1 MALEGSFG
9 RVERIGRERVV
20 SGRLSEKAPIRHLDP
35 TLVFLALMLAG
46 FGLMMIYSATFA
58 NLEDQT
64 LPPRYY
70 FDRQFIFSVVGFVA
84 MIAIA
89 LFSYRRLKAW
99 AWLGYVVAVGLLLAV
114 LSPLGTTVA
123 GAQRWIAIGIFQI
136 QPSEVAKLAVIM
148 TLAAVLAECKG
159 SPETIDVLKCIALV
173 ALPAVFI
180 YQQPDLGTLLV
191 LLAILGGMLLV
202 SGARMRLLIVI
213 AMLGAVAFWGILHVG
228 LLKEYQVNRLTSF
241 LDPAKDPQRT
251 GYNLQQSKIAIGS
264 GQLTGRGLFN
274 GTQTNLRF
282 VPEQHTDFIFTVVG
296 EELGFFGAAVFV
308 VVFGLF
314 VWRGVR
320 IAMMSKDHFGT
331 LLAAGIVSM
340 FAFQGFVNMG
350 MTMGISPITGIPLPF
365 VSYGGSSL
373 ISSFLATG
381 VLLNI
386 HMRRL

>member
-1 MALEGSFG
+1 MALEGYFG

-20 SGRLSEKAPIRHLDP
+20 PARLSEKAPIRHLDP
-35 TLVFLALMLAG
+35 TLMVLALMLAA
-46 FGLMMIYSATFA
+46 FGALMIYSATSSRLQADGF
-58 NLEDQT
+58 
-64 LPPRYY
+64 PPRYY
-70 FDRQFIFSVVGFVA
+70 LDRQLIFTVVGVVA
-84 MIAIA
+84 MTVLA

-99 AWLGYVVAVGLLLAV
+99 AWLAYGVAVSLLVAV
-114 LSPLGTTVA
+114 LSPLGNTVA

-136 QPSEVAKLAVIM
+136 QPSEAAKLAVII
-148 TLAAVLAECKG
+148 TLAAVLAERKG
-159 SPETIDVLKCIALV
+159 DPTTIDVFKCIVLV
-173 ALPAVFI
+173 ALPAIFV
-180 YQQPDLGTLLV
+180 YAQPDLGTLLV

-228 LLKEYQVNRLTSF
+228 LLKDYQVNRLTSF
-241 LDPAKDPQRT
+241 LDPASDSQRT

-264 GQLTGRGLFN
+264 GQVTGRGLFN

-296 EELGFFGAAVFV
+296 EELGFLGAGLFV

-340 FAFQGFVNMG
+340 FAFQGFVNVG

-373 ISSFLATG
+373 IASFLATG

>member
-9 RVERIGRERVV
+9 RVERIGRDRVV
-20 SGRLSEKAPIRHLDP
+20 SARLSEKAPIRHLDP
-35 TLVFLALMLAG
+35 TLVLLALILCA
-46 FGLMMIYSATFA
+46 FGLLMIYSATYA
-58 NLEDQT
+58 RLRDEA

-70 FDRQFIFSVVGFVA
+70 LDRQVIFASVGFVA
-84 MIAIA
+84 MMITAV
-89 LFSYRRLKAW
+89 FSYRRLKAW
-99 AWLGYVVAVGLLLAV
+99 AWLAYVAAVGLLLAV
-114 LSPLGTTVA
+114 LSPLGTSVL
-123 GAQRWIAIGIFQI
+123 GAQRWIQIGIFQI

-148 TLAAVLAECKG
+148 TLAAVLAERKG
-159 SPETIDVLKCIALV
+159 SPESLDVFKCIVLV
-173 ALPAVFI
+173 GLPAALI
-180 YQQPDLGTLLV
+180 YRQPDLGTLLV

-202 SGARMRLLIVI
+202 SGARLRLLIVI
-213 AMLGAVAFWGILHVG
+213 AMLGTVAFWGILHVG

-282 VPEQHTDFIFTVVG
+282 VPEQHTDFIFTVIG
-296 EELGFFGAAVFV
+296 EELGFAGAALFV
-308 VVFGLF
+308 LVFGLF

-340 FAFQGFVNMG
+340 FAFQGFVNVG

-373 ISSFLATG
+373 IASFLATG

>member
-1 MALEGSFG
+1 MALEGYFG

-20 SGRLSEKAPIRHLDP
+20 PARLSEKAPIRHLDP
-35 TLVFLALMLAG
+35 ALVLMSLMLAG
-46 FGLMMIYSATFA
+46 FGALMIYSATYARLQDNGF
-58 NLEDQT
+58 
-64 LPPRYY
+64 PPRYY
-70 FDRQFIFSVVGFVA
+70 LDRQLIFIAAG
-84 MIAIA
+84 IAGMTMLA

-99 AWLGYVVAVGLLLAV
+99 AWLAYGN
-114 LSPLGTTVA
+114 TVA

-136 QPSEVAKLAVIM
+136 QPSEVAKLAVII
-148 TLAAVLAECKG
+148 TLAAVLAERKG
-159 SPETIDVLKCIALV
+159 DPTTLDVFKCIVLV
-173 ALPAVFI
+173 ALPAIFV
-180 YQQPDLGTLLV
+180 YAQPDLGTLLV

-228 LLKEYQVNRLTSF
+228 LLKDYQVNRLTSF
-241 LDPAKDPQRT
+241 LDPASDPQRT

-264 GQLTGRGLFN
+264 GQFTGRGLFN

-296 EELGFFGAAVFV
+296 EELGFMGAGLFV
-308 VVFGLF
+308 LVFGLF

-331 LLAAGIVSM
+331 LLAAGIVAM
-340 FAFQGFVNMG
+340 FAFQGFVNVG

-373 ISSFLATG
+373 IASFLATG

>member
-9 RVERIGRERVV
+9 RVERIGRDRVV
-20 SGRLSEKAPIRHLDP
+20 SARLSEKAPIRHLDP
-35 TLVFLALMLAG
+35 TLVLLALMLCA
-46 FGLMMIYSATFA
+46 FGMLMIYSATYA
-58 NLEDQT
+58 RLKDES
-64 LPPRYY
+64 LAPRYY
-70 FDRQFIFSVVGFVA
+70 LDRQFIFAVVGFVA
-84 MIAIA
+84 MIVTAV
-89 LFSYRRLKAW
+89 FSYRRLKAW
-99 AWLGYVVAVGLLLAV
+99 AWLAYVAAVGLLIAV
-114 LSPLGTTVA
+114 LSPLGTTVL
-123 GAQRWIAIGIFQI
+123 GAQRWIQIGIFQI
-136 QPSEVAKLAVIM
+136 QPSEIAKLAVIM
-148 TLAAVLAECKG
+148 TLAAVLAERKG
-159 SPETIDVLKCIALV
+159 SPETIDVFKCILLV
-173 ALPAVFI
+173 GLPAALI
-180 YQQPDLGTLLV
+180 YRQPDLGTLLV

-202 SGARMRLLIVI
+202 SGTKARALIVI

-228 LLKEYQVNRLTSF
+228 LLKDYQVARFTAF
-241 LDPAKDPQRT
+241 LDPASDPQRT

-282 VPEQHTDFIFTVVG
+282 VPEQHTDFIFTVIG
-296 EELGFFGAAVFV
+296 EELGFSGAALFV

-340 FAFQGFVNMG
+340 FAFQGFVNVG

-373 ISSFLATG
+373 IASFLATG

>member
-1 MALEGSFG
+1 MALEGSLG
-9 RVERIGRERVV
+9 RVERLGRERVV
-20 SGRLSEKAPIRHLDP
+20 SARLSEKAPIRHLDP
-35 TLVFLALMLAG
+35 TLVVLAVLLAG
-46 FGLMMIYSATFA
+46 FGALMIYSATYVKLRADAF
-58 NLEDQT
+58 
-64 LPPRYY
+64 PPRYY
-70 FDRQFIFSVVGFVA
+70 LDRQLIFAAVGFAV
-84 MIAIA
+84 MIIA
-89 LFSYRRLKAW
+89 ATFSYRRLKAW
-99 AWLGYVVAVGLLLAV
+99 AWFAYVVAVLLLLAV
-114 LSPLGTTVA
+114 LSPLGSTVA

-148 TLAAVLAECKG
+148 VLAAVLSEAKG
-159 SPETIDVLKCIALV
+159 SPGTLDVLKCVLLV
-173 ALPAVFI
+173 AVPAVFI
-180 YQQPDLGTLLV
+180 YDQPDLGTLLV
-191 LLAILGGMLLV
+191 LLAVLGGMLLV
-202 SGARMRLLIVI
+202 SGAKMRLLIVMV
-213 AMLGAVAFWGILHVG
+213 MLGTVAFWGILHVG
-228 LLKEYQVNRLTSF
+228 LLKDYQVNRLTSF
-241 LDPAKDPQRT
+241 LDPAKDPSRT
-251 GYNLQQSKIAIGS
+251 GYNLAQSKIAIGS

-296 EELGFFGAAVFV
+296 EELGFFGAGMFV
-308 VVFGLF
+308 LIFGLF

-340 FAFQGFVNMG
+340 FAFQGFVNVG

-373 ISSFLATG
+373 IATFLATG

>member
-20 SGRLSEKAPIRHLDP
+20 SARLSEKAPIRHLDP
-35 TLVFLALMLAG
+35 TLVILALILAAFGML
-46 FGLMMIYSATFA
+46 MIYSATYS
-58 NLEDQT
+58 NLKDQT

-70 FDRQFIFSVVGFVA
+70 LDRQFIFSIVGFVA
-84 MIAIA
+84 MIVLA

-99 AWLGYVVAVGLLLAV
+99 AWLAYIVATGLLLAV

-148 TLAAVLAECKG
+148 ALAAVLAERKG
-159 SPETIDVLKCIALV
+159 SPETLDVFKCIVLV
-173 ALPAVFI
+173 GLPAIFI

-213 AMLGAVAFWGILHVG
+213 AILGAVAFWGVLHVG
-228 LLKEYQVNRLTSF
+228 LLKEYQLNRLTSF

-308 VVFGLF
+308 LVFGLF

-373 ISSFLATG
+373 IASFLATG